1 MQGYNTFDRD
11 TLIRQLEAENQPRTT
26 LSFYRYVR
34 LDDPFALRQ
43 RLFTEW
49 PGMGIRGRIYLA
61 KEGVNAQLSLPAARL
76 DEFRAWIDACPGF
89 EQIPFK
95 IAVED
100 DGKSF
105 LKLIVKVKKKIV
117 ADGLD
122 DDAFDTTNVGRHLD
136 AKSWNDAL
144 AQPDT
149 IVVDMRNCYESE
161 VGRFPGAL
169 CPDVVTFREEL
180 PLVLDSL
187 KGKEQSKVLLYC
199 TGGVRCEKA
208 SAFLRHH
215 GFEDVNQLHGG
226 IIDYTRQVRA
236 EGLEN
241 RFIGKNFVFDER
253 MGERIS
259 DDVIAHCHQC
269 GKPADTDVNCA
280 NEACHVLFIQCSE
293 CAAKMEQCCSFACRD
308 EVHLPLAEQK
318 ARRKGRHAEVHQLY
332 RPTIQRLE
340 E

>member
-11 TLIRQLEAENQPRTT
+11 TLIRQLEAENIPRTT
-26 LSFYRYVR
+26 LSFYRYVGIS
-34 LDDPFALRQ
+34 DPAALQQ
-43 RLFTEW
+43 RLFSEW
-49 PGMGIRGRIYLA
+49 PLLGVRGRIYIA
-61 KEGVNAQLSLPAARL
+61 REGINAQLSLPSVKL
-76 DEFRAWIDACPGF
+76 EEFRNWIDAFPGF
-89 EQIPFK
+89 EGIPFK

-105 LKLIVKVKKKIV
+105 IKLVVKVKKKIV

-122 DDAFDTTNVGRHLD
+122 DAAFDTTNVGRHLD
-136 AKSWNDAL
+136 AKSWNEAL
-144 AQPDT
+144 ANPGT

-161 VGRFPGAL
+161 VGRFPNAI

-180 PLVLDSL
+180 PLVLEKL
-187 KGKEQSKVLLYC
+187 KGKEADKVLLYC

-208 SAFLRHH
+208 SAYLRHH
-215 GFEDVNQLHGG
+215 GFKDVNQLYGG

-259 DDVIAHCHQC
+259 EDVIAHCHQC
-269 GKPADTDVNCA
+269 GQSADTHVNCA
-280 NEACHVLFIQCSE
+280 NQACHVLFIQCAK
-293 CAAKMEQCCSFACRD
+293 CAAKMEHCCSLECRD
-308 EVHLPLAEQK
+308 ELHLPLDEQK
-318 ARRKGRHAEVHQLY
+318 ARRKGRHAEVQQLY
-332 RPTIQRLE
+332 RPQIRPINT
-340 E
+340 